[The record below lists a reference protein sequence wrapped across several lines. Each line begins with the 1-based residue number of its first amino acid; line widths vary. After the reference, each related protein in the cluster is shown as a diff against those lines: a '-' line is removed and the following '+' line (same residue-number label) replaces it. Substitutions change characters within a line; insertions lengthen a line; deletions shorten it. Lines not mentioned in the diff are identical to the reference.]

1 MVGCQQPSQRLNS
14 PPQGDT
20 ANRSYMQ
27 ESYKSM
33 VDNSVVADMTITDI
47 HFVGDTAQL
56 SGTGE
61 YRLAQ
66 LAQACKAGGGHIRYD
81 SQITDSKLLQ
91 ERVQRAEEYLA
102 AAGCDMDKCSVRLG
116 MAATAVMPADQAVN
130 AQKAGLAS
138 DDEASQSVMPRRPAG
153 GYSTGGSR

>member
-1 MVGCQQPSQRLNS
+1 M
-14 PPQGDT
+14 
-20 ANRSYMQ
+20 
-27 ESYKSM
+27 
-33 VDNSVVADMTITDI
+33 
-47 HFVGDTAQL
+47 
-56 SGTGE
+56 
-61 YRLAQ
+61 
-66 LAQACKAGGGHIRYD
+66 
-81 SQITDSKLLQ
+81 
-91 ERVQRAEEYLA
+91 QRAEEYLA